1 MIPVL
6 YEKTGTKNNLVPIGA
21 LVDVL
26 SATVTRERN
35 GIYEATITYPANGQ
49 MAEELQVERLIY
61 LTPGDGMDPQPMEI
75 KTITAQ
81 NDNTLSVYTQHISYR
96 LSGMVAKPF
105 TAASA
110 TEAAGKLQQ
119 YMGEFT
125 LTTDIDSTASFGISI
140 PTAVR
145 SVLGGTEGSLLDV
158 YGGEFI
164 FDEWEVRW
172 LQSAGSN
179 QGVLI
184 AYGKN
189 LTDISAA
196 KDTTN
201 VITGVLPYYQQQNED
216 GTTITI
222 APDDP
227 VTVADS
233 GMSYDRIT
241 VLDCSSEFDT
251 APSAE
256 QLQEYAENW
265 LKDQTT
271 KATDSIT
278 LSYLYLYQQ
287 GELEALKNLEMVRLC
302 DIVTVWDKR
311 YNLRLTAKVVQ
322 TVYDPIA
329 EHYDEI
335 QVGEAKSNFADTVLN
350 TSQVVNQIQQTFP
363 SRWQQSMYELAQ
375 KITGQTDS
383 HVIFSPMEYPS
394 VIIIAESTDL
404 TSAGNSALYLSSAG
418 LAGTD
423 DLAAAL
429 QNPGLFR
436 TAITIDGHIIGER
449 ITGLTIEGQ
458 QIVGGIIRSQ
468 DGSVWIDLTGGEA
481 YVPRLIGSAGNN
493 VYYGME
499 QGIVTVGGAQ
509 FAGMR
514 FYRLQNVAPPF
525 ADIEGDYFQVLRS
538 NTTTYNY
545 VRLRAINSD
554 GNDVV
559 IDLIGDNGA
568 VTGSGDILQVRA
580 DSTLSIKFKL
590 TQDGWLAVPGGIS
603 FGPSAGVGGSAGLTG
618 GRLESGGNFVSNNGG
633 FYAQMAGNN
642 RAWIRCDGEVHG
654 DNLVAT
660 NAISAGVSVSAR
672 NGNFSAGVVSADYRM
687 TQDGN
692 TGLVQFTN
700 NDFGILYTGNVHFCF
715 TRNYNGSNETMIML
729 PNGANRDA
737 NNYCNWNWNGYQI
750 TNARVVSSSDA
761 RIKKYIT
768 ASKEKALPILDSI
781 PMRQYTYKVSAPGAL
796 PGKKVRFGQVAQELY
811 EVYPEAVV
819 HDEDKDEWYIDK
831 MALIDPLIKAV
842 QELSEKVKNLGTE
855 LKTWKENAN
864 AG

>member
-61 LTPGDGMDPQPMEI
+61 LTPGDGMAPQPMEI

-81 NDNTLSVYTQHISYR
+81 NDNTLSIYTQHISYR

-125 LTTDIDSTASFGISI
+125 LTTDIDSTSSFGIST

-145 SVLGGTEGSLLDV
+145 SVLGDTEGSLLDV
-158 YGGEFI
+158 YGGEFV
-164 FDEWEVRW
+164 FDGWEVHW

-251 APSAE
+251 APSVE

-429 QNPGLFR
+429 QNPSLFK
-436 TAITIDGHIIGER
+436 TAITIDGQIIGER

-458 QIVGGIIRSQ
+458 QIVGGIIKNK

-481 YVPRLIGSAGNN
+481 YVPRLIAVTDKGGEC
-493 VYYGME
+493 YGIE
-499 QGIVTVGGAQ
+499 QGTFNLSGAEYK
-509 FAGMR
+509 GIR
-514 FYRLQNVAPPF
+514 FFRMINVAPPF
-525 ADIEGDYFQVLRS
+525 DSPEGDYFQVLRTAS
-538 NTTTYNY
+538 GA
-545 VRLRAINSD
+545 RLRAIDPD

-568 VTGSGDILQVRA
+568 VSGSGDILQVRA
-580 DSTLSIKFKL
+580 DSTFNIKLKL
-590 TQDGWLAVPGGIS
+590 TQDGWLSVSGGIS
-603 FGPSAGVGGSAGLTG
+603 FGPSAGVGGYVGTTG
-618 GRLESGGNFVSNNGG
+618 GRLEPGGNFVSNNGG
-633 FYAQMAGNN
+633 FYAQNN
-642 RAWIRCDGEVHG
+642 GQNVAYLTSGGDVHG
-654 DNLVAT
+654 MN
-660 NAISAGVSVSAR
+660 VSAA
-672 NGNFSAGVVSADYRM
+672 NGTFTNQTFSNMFKLR
-687 TQDGN
+687 QDGLSMFSKFDGN
-692 TGLVQFTN
+692 GDTVITCNYTNKLVIGWAEPASGGGTTIYRIAE
-700 NDFGILYTGNVHFCF
+700 FGHDYTTSFYGNI
-715 TRNYNGSNETMIML
+715 NL
-729 PNGANRDA
+729 
-737 NNYCNWNWNGYQI
+737 NGYSILNQ
-750 TNARVVSSSDA
+750 SD
-761 RIKKYIT
+761 RRLKKYIT
-768 ASKEKALPILDSI
+768 ASKEKALPILEAI
-781 PMRQYTYKVSAPGAL
+781 PMRQYTYKVGAPGAL
-796 PGKKVRFGQVAQELY
+796 PNKKVRFGQIAQELY

-819 HDEDKDEWYIDK
+819 HDEEKDEWYIDK

-842 QELSEKVKNLGTE
+842 QELSAKVTSLESE

-864 AG
+864 AR

>member
-35 GIYEATITYPANGQ
+35 GIYEANITYPANGQ

-140 PTAVR
+140 PTTVR
-145 SVLGGTEGSLLDV
+145 SVLGDTEGSLLDV
-158 YGGEFI
+158 YGGEFV
-164 FDEWEVRW
+164 FDGWEVQW
-172 LQSAGSN
+172 LRSAGSN

-201 VITGVLPYYQQQNED
+201 VITGVLPYYQQQDED

-251 APSAE
+251 APSVE

-383 HVIFSPMEYPS
+383 HVIFSPMEYPA

-404 TSAGNSALYLSSAG
+404 TAAGNSALYLSSAG

-590 TQDGWLAVPGGIS
+590 TQDGWLSVPGGIS
-603 FGPSAGVGGSAGLTG
+603 FGPSAGVGGSAGTTG
-618 GRLESGGNFVSNNGG
+618 GRLEPGGNFVSNNGG
-633 FYAQMAGNN
+633 FYAQNN
-642 RAWIRCDGEVHG
+642 GQNVAYLTSGGDVHG
-654 DNLVAT
+654 MN
-660 NAISAGVSVSAR
+660 VSAS
-672 NGNFSAGVVSADYRM
+672 NDVSAANGTFTNQTFSNMFKLR
-687 TQDGN
+687 QDGLSMFSKFDGGDTVISCN
-692 TGLVQFTN
+692 YTNKLVIGWAEPTSGGGTTIYRIAE
-700 NDFGILYTGNVHFCF
+700 FGHDYTTSFHGNI
-715 TRNYNGSNETMIML
+715 NL
-729 PNGANRDA
+729 
-737 NNYCNWNWNGYQI
+737 NGYSILNQ
-750 TNARVVSSSDA
+750 SD
-761 RIKKYIT
+761 RRLKKYIT
-768 ASKEKALPILDSI
+768 DSKEKALPILEAI
-781 PMRQYTYKVSAPGAL
+781 QMRKYTYKVGAPGAL
-796 PGKKVRFGQVAQELY
+796 PGKKVRFGQIAQELA

-842 QELSEKVKNLGTE
+842 QELSAKVTALEEKLNG
-855 LKTWKENAN
+855 KEIAN